1 MTSILSSKSIVFLAF
16 SAVAAITGYTQLA
29 NYQSISKS
37 ETVEASVIVDSKDKK
52 KENWVQDELNKMS
65 LREKVGQF
73 FMVAA
78 YSNKGEDHFQKI
90 DSLISKENIG
100 GLIFFQG
107 QRSNLKTAISRFQ
120 NNSKIPLL
128 IGMDAEWGASMRLF
142 GEERYPYNFTIGAAN
157 DPVLTERLGEM
168 MGQECRNLDIH
179 LNFAPVADVNSN
191 PNNPVIGFRSYG
203 EYPKDVASHVAATVR
218 GMEKQGVLTSI
229 KHFPGHGDT
238 DVDSH
243 KDLPIVNN
251 TLKHIEAID
260 FFPFRSGIAA
270 GASTVMIGHLNV
282 PSLDP
287 TGTPS
292 SLSKPTIQN
301 YLQGQLGFKGLV
313 VSDALGMKAV
323 ADRYGKTDVVVKA
336 FEAGCDILL
345 FPESVHDAID
355 AIVAKVESGGIE
367 LNSIDERCSKI
378 LDAKYKAIIQPA
390 KLHKYSSG
398 EITFAKKQ
406 TYEKAITVLK
416 NEGDLLPIKRFDQKI
431 AHISIGLYTEPLKTS
446 MDLVTKIDHFHFHTG
461 EEAIRRMRGKMNDY
475 DVIMTSLH
483 AKRVSKRGDYGM
495 PKKWRDWLKGL
506 PSDKSNVLTLFGNPY
521 VFNDEVDLSSI
532 ESVVVAYENNEYALN
547 RAGQFLMGTF
557 SSSGKLPVSIS
568 SLYKRGH
575 GVIVKSGGRLKE
587 SQPEELGISPT
598 KLAEIDSIVLRGIKA
613 GAFPGCQI
621 VVAVKGNVI
630 YRKSF
635 GNHTYSDALPVKNED
650 IYDIASITK
659 IAASTLSLMHY
670 NSKEELNLNNRLS
683 DFLPDITKD
692 TPYAGLQLRKMLSHQ
707 AGLKPWIPFYAK
719 TLKDNMPNSAIYGK
733 DSSGIFNTRVAENLW
748 IINGYDQK
756 IYDSILH
763 TPLLRKRKYKY
774 SDLGYYFIKKIIESK
789 SGMKL
794 NHFVTNEFYKPMGL
808 NNLRYHPRRHFKAS
822 RITPTEDDK
831 IFRKS
836 VIHGYVHDQG
846 AAMLGGVGGHAGLFS
861 NAGDLAKL
869 MQMYLNNGSYGSVQ
883 YVKPQ
888 VIEEYTDCQY
898 CSTNRRGA
906 GFDKPT
912 RNLNGGPT
920 CELVS
925 LKSYGHSGFTG
936 TIVWAD
942 PVPQINY
949 VFLSNRVYPDAEN
962 WKLIRMDIRTDI
974 QKVIYQAVNA
984 AKNQ

>member
-1 MTSILSSKSIVFLAF
+1 MIKPLHNKTSVLVAFIIVLGFVAYSQISGGKSP
-16 SAVAAITGYTQLA
+16 VAIYDLK
-29 NYQSISKS
+29 KS
-37 ETVEASVIVDSKDKK
+37 EDQLKRKNLEEEWVNKQM
-52 KENWVQDELNKMS
+52 ENMS

-78 YSNKGEDHFQKI
+78 YSNRGEAHFQEV

-107 QRSNLKTAISRFQ
+107 QRSNLVPAIARFQ
-120 NNSKIPLL
+120 SKSKIPLL
-128 IGMDAEWGASMRLF
+128 MGMDAEWGASMRLF
-142 GEERYPYNFTIGAAN
+142 GEDRYPYNYTIGAAN
-157 DPVLTERLGEM
+157 DPKLTERLYEM
-168 MGQECRNLDIH
+168 MGQECRELNIH
-179 LNFAPVADVNSN
+179 LNFAPVSDVNSN

-203 EYPKDVASHVAATVR
+203 EYPKNVAAHVSAAVK
-218 GMEKQGVLTSI
+218 GMESQGVLTSI

-243 KDLPIVNN
+243 KELPVVNN
-251 TLKHIEAID
+251 SLKHIEAID

-282 PSLDP
+282 PALDP

-301 YLQGQLGFKGLV
+301 YLQEQLEFKGLV
-313 VSDALGMKAV
+313 VSDALGMRAV
-323 ADRYGKTDVVVKA
+323 ADRYGKTEVVVKA

-345 FPESVHDAID
+345 FPESVHEAID
-355 AIVAKVESGGIE
+355 AIVAKVETD
-367 LNSIDERCSKI
+367 SIKMITINKRCIKV
-378 LDAKYKAIIQPA
+378 LRAKYKAVIQPG
-390 KLHKYSSG
+390 KVKVYTPG
-398 EITFAKKQ
+398 EIAFAKKQ

-416 NEGDLLPIKRFDQKI
+416 NEGELLPIKRFDRKI
-431 AHISIGLYTEPLKTS
+431 AHISIGLHSEPLRAS
-446 MDLVTKIDHFHFHTG
+446 MDLVAKIDHFHFHTG
-461 EEAIRRMRGKMNDY
+461 AEALRRMKGKLSEY
-475 DVIMTSLH
+475 DVIMTSIH

-495 PKKWRDWLKGL
+495 PKNWKGWLKNL
-506 PSDKSNVLTLFGNPY
+506 PIDKENVLTLFGNPY
-521 VFNDEVDLSSI
+521 VLNDEVNLDNL
-532 ESVVVAYENNEYALN
+532 ESVVIAYENNEYALN
-547 RAGQFLMGTF
+547 RAGQFLMGTYA
-557 SSSGKLPVSIS
+557 SSGKLPVTIS
-568 SLYKRGH
+568 SFYKRGH
-575 GVIVKSGGRLKE
+575 GVKVKSGGRLKD
-587 SQPEELGISPT
+587 SQPEELGIDPKS
-598 KLAEIDSIVLRGIKA
+598 LAKIDSIALRGIQA

-621 VVAVKGNVI
+621 VVAVEGKVI

-635 GNHTYSDALPVKNED
+635 GNHTYEENRPVQNED

-670 NSKEELNLNNRLS
+670 NSEEELNLNNRLS
-683 DFLPDITKD
+683 DFLPELTIG
-692 TPYAGLQLRKMLSHQ
+692 TPYAGMQLRKMLTHQ
-707 AGLKPWIPFYAK
+707 AGLKPWIPFYVK
-719 TLKDNMPNSAIYGK
+719 TMKDNLPSPAIYAK
-733 DSSGIFNTRVAENLW
+733 DSSSLYNTRVAENLW
-748 IINGYDQK
+748 ILGSYGKN

-763 TPLLRKRKYKY
+763 TPLLRSRKYKY
-774 SDLGYYFIKKIIESK
+774 SDLGYYFIKKIIEKK
-789 SGMKL
+789 SGVTL
-794 NHFVTNEFYKPMGL
+794 DQFVTNQFYKPMGL
-808 NNLRYHPRRHFKAS
+808 ENLRYYPRRHFNIS

-869 MQMYLNNGSYGSVQ
+869 MQMYLNNGSYGGVQ
-883 YVKPQ
+883 YIKPQ

-912 RNLNGGPT
+912 RDLKGGPT
-920 CELVS
+920 CNLVS

-936 TIVWAD
+936 TVVWAD
-942 PVPQINY
+942 PIPQINY

-962 WKLIRMDIRTDI
+962 WKLVKMDIRTDI
-974 QKVIYQAVNA
+974 QEVIYKAVNSA
-984 AKNQ
+984 E

>member
-1 MTSILSSKSIVFLAF
+1 MIKTLSIKTTLVTVFIIVIGLAAYAKHVGWHSSATKKVVEKLE
-16 SAVAAITGYTQLA
+16 AVI
-29 NYQSISKS
+29 
-37 ETVEASVIVDSKDKK
+37 KK
-52 KENWVQDELNKMS
+52 KNLQEEWVNEEIKAMS

-78 YSNKGEDHFQKI
+78 YSNKGEKHFKEI

-107 QRSNLKTAISRFQ
+107 QRSNLVPAISRFQ
-120 NNSKIPLL
+120 TKSKVPLL
-128 IGMDAEWGASMRLF
+128 IGMDAEWGTSMRLF
-142 GEERYPYNFTIGAAN
+142 GEERYPYNYTIGAAN
-157 DPVLTERLGEM
+157 DPELTERLSEM
-168 MGQECRNLDIH
+168 MGQECRELNIH
-179 LNFAPVADVNSN
+179 LNFAPVADVNNN

-203 EYPKDVASHVAATVR
+203 EYPKDVAAHVSAAVR
-218 GMEKQGVLTSI
+218 GMERQGVLTSI

-243 KDLPIVNN
+243 KELPVVNN
-251 TLKHIEAID
+251 SLKHIEAID

-282 PSLDP
+282 PALDP

-301 YLQGQLGFKGLV
+301 YLQEQLGFKGLV

-323 ADRYGKTDVVVKA
+323 ADRYGKTEVVVKA

-345 FPESVHDAID
+345 FPESVHEAIN
-355 AIVAKVESGGIE
+355 AIVSKVEVD
-367 LNSIDERCSKI
+367 SIKLSTINDRCKKV
-378 LDAKYKAIIQPA
+378 LRAKYKAIIHPA
-390 KLHKYSSG
+390 KVKKYSAG
-398 EITFAKKQ
+398 EISFAKKQ

-431 AHISIGLYTEPLKTS
+431 AHISIGLHTEPLRTS
-446 MDLVTKIDHFHFHTG
+446 MDLVAKVDHFHFHTG
-461 EEAIRRMRGKMNDY
+461 AEALRRMKGKLGEY
-475 DVIMTSLH
+475 DVVMTSLH
-483 AKRVSKRGDYGM
+483 AKRVSKHGDYGI
-495 PKKWRDWLKGL
+495 PKDWRGWLKNL
-506 PSDKSNVLTLFGNPY
+506 PIDKKNILTLFGNPY
-521 VFNDEVDLSSI
+521 VLNDEVDLENI
-532 ESVVVAYENNEYALN
+532 ESVVIAYENNEYALN
-547 RAGQFLMGTF
+547 RAGQFLMGTYA
-557 SSSGKLPVSIS
+557 SSGELPVSIS

-575 GVIVKSGGRLKE
+575 GVKVKSGGRLKD
-587 SQPEELGISPT
+587 SQPEELGINPSS
-598 KLAEIDSIVLRGIKA
+598 LAEIDSIVFRGIQA

-635 GNHTYSDALPVKNED
+635 GNHTYDEIRPVQNED

-670 NSKEELNLNNRLS
+670 NSEEELNLNNNLS
-683 DFLPDITKD
+683 DFLPELTNG
-692 TPYAGLQLRKMLSHQ
+692 TPYAGMQLRKMLTHQ
-707 AGLKPWIPFYAK
+707 AGLKPWIPFYVK
-719 TLKDNMPNSAIYGK
+719 TMKDNQPNPTIYAK
-733 DSSGIFNTRVAENLW
+733 DSSTLYNTRVAECLW
-748 IINGYDQK
+748 ILGSYGKK

-763 TPLLRKRKYKY
+763 TPLLRSRKYKY
-774 SDLGYYFIKKIIESK
+774 SDLGYYFIKRIIEKK
-789 SGMKL
+789 SGVTLDK
-794 NHFVTNEFYKPMGL
+794 FVTNQFYKPMGL
-808 NNLRYHPRRHFKAS
+808 ENLRYYPRRHFKTS

-836 VIHGYVHDQG
+836 LIHGYVHDQG

-869 MQMYLNNGSYGSVQ
+869 MQMYLNNGSYGGVQ
-883 YVKPQ
+883 YIKPQ

-898 CSTNRRGA
+898 CSTNRRGV

-912 RNLNGGPT
+912 RNLKGGPT
-920 CELVS
+920 CNLVS

-936 TIVWAD
+936 TVVWAD

-962 WKLIRMDIRTDI
+962 WKLVSMNIRTDI
-974 QKVIYQAVNA
+974 QEVIYKAINSV
-984 AKNQ
+984 K